1 MSIVTSNAQ
10 VTNTD
15 HAIQIADRVWWVGHY
30 LPDDVFQCHTYL
42 IENGDQSVLID
53 PGSELTFSYTMRK
66 IEEVIPFYNI
76 RYFVCH
82 HQDPDITAAMGE
94 IDRIISRDD
103 ALLVTHWRAAAL
115 LKHYGLKI
123 PFWQVEEHEWKL
135 ELQDRTLEFIF
146 TPYMHFP
153 GAFCTFDHRSGI
165 LFSSDIFGGFTEE
178 WTLFAKGEAYFENLR
193 PFHEHYMPSQD
204 ILLNGMLTL
213 EKYPIKAI
221 APQHGS
227 IIPEKLVSFMI
238 NKLKTLQ
245 CGLYL
250 MAQHDSDISRLMRL
264 NQFLR
269 EATQTLI
276 SYREFREVVEHFFA
290 AAREVLP
297 ASSLE
302 FAVIDANGTVLHFTP
317 QNRYHGEANQ
327 VPMYLQPVMNRESE
341 AGVISRGSNYDKVIC
356 DKDGSVGLAIPL
368 PVTKESGLR
377 AVALFRLEQDTGIS
391 EEMNEVLGRISA
403 PLAVAVEREDMYR
416 GLEFDRNR
424 IYERSIRDPLTG
436 LFSRYY
442 MHDAVGRM
450 IGVHDR
456 DAERGL
462 ALIMFDIDHF
472 KGINDTYGHQAGD
485 MVLRNVGQLMLKN
498 SRDIDVPTRF
508 GGEEFALFIL
518 TSKMEDAMDAADR
531 IRRETGQ
538 MQLKSGKD
546 EFQVTISAG
555 IALHRQKET
564 LAEMMK
570 RADMALYAAKE
581 KGRNCVCVSE
591 SEVLPSSS

>member
-1 MSIVTSNAQ
+1 MSVVTNNAQ
-10 VTNTD
+10 VVNTD
-15 HAIQIADRVWWVGHY
+15 HAIQIAERVWWVGHY
-30 LPDDVFQCHTYL
+30 LPDDVFQCHAYL
-42 IENGDQSVLID
+42 IENGDQSVLVD
-53 PGSELTFSYTMRK
+53 PGSSLTFPHTLRK
-66 IEEVIPFYNI
+66 IEEVIPFQNI

-82 HQDPDITAAMGE
+82 HQDPDITAAMSD
-94 IDRIISRDD
+94 IDGMIKRDD
-103 ALLVTHWRAAAL
+103 VLLVTHWRAAAL

-153 GAFCTFDHRSGI
+153 GAFCTFDHQSGI

-178 WTLFAKGEAYFENLR
+178 WTLFAKGESYFENLR

-204 ILLNGMLTL
+204 ILLSGMLTL

-227 IIPEKLVSFMI
+227 IIPGELVSFMI

-250 MAQHDSDISRLMRL
+250 MAQHDSDIARLMRL

-297 ASSLE
+297 TSSLE
-302 FAVIDANGTVLHFTP
+302 FAVIEADGTVLHFSP
-317 QNRYHGEANQ
+317 KNRYHGEANE
-327 VPMYLQPVMNRESE
+327 VPVYLRPVMNRESE

-377 AVALFRLEQDTGIS
+377 AVALFRLEQDTQIS

-424 IYERSIRDPLTG
+424 IYERSIHDPLTG
-436 LFSRYY
+436 LFSRFY
-442 MHDAVGRM
+442 MNDAVGRM
-450 IGVHDR
+450 ISVHER
-456 DAERGL
+456 DSERGL

-472 KGINDTYGHQAGD
+472 KHINDSYGHQTGD
-485 MVLRNVGQLMLKN
+485 MVLRKAGQLIMQH
-498 SRDIDVPTRF
+498 SRDIDVPARF

-518 TSKMEDAMDAADR
+518 TSKMEEAMKAADR
-531 IRRETGQ
+531 IRREIEALQFSAGEN
-538 MQLKSGKD
+538 
-546 EFQVTISAG
+546 EFKVTISAG
-555 IALHRQKET
+555 VALHQQKET

-581 KGRNCVCVSE
+581 QGRNRVCVSE
-591 SEVLPSSS
+591 SVVPPSSD